1 MSRKKKKKA
10 AGQPEKQLELF
21 VRRVREL
28 GDLRLVQEK
37 MGYNFSLSFD
47 QVVGLESTLSGPDE
61 EALRSYLL
69 TFRQFISPSEP
80 VFINKIYN
88 LCFEYL
94 DSNNE
99 LRDYLL
105 KSRQVWRSALDT
117 GFMGL
122 TFNEQQLSPK
132 EVADL
137 WINGFYF
144 HNDNDKYE
152 RLSELLSS
160 PAMPFVKANFYQLII
175 TATRVIAYLGNF
187 VDQALKQGYFDF
199 KQK

>member
-1 MSRKKKKKA
+1 MSRKKKK
-10 AGQPEKQLELF
+10 QMRSEKQLELF

-28 GDLRLVQEK
+28 GNLRLVQEE
-37 MGYNFSLSFD
+37 MGYNLSLSFD
-47 QVVGLESTLSGPDE
+47 SEAGLESKLSGPDE

-69 TFRQFISPSEP
+69 TFRQFISPNEP
-80 VFINKIYN
+80 VYVNYIYN

-105 KSRQVWRSALDT
+105 QSRQVWRNALNT

-122 TFNEQQLSPK
+122 TFNEQQLRPE
-132 EVADL
+132 EVASL

-144 HNDNDKYE
+144 HSDDDKYE

-160 PAMPFVKANFYQLII
+160 LAMPFVKANFYQFII

-187 VDQALKQGYFDF
+187 VDQALKLGHFRF
-199 KQK
+199 KQE